1 VLKIV
6 LACPTKAEF
15 TIDALA
21 DSRLGGLET
30 ANVELAQALADRGH
44 RVVLATRTADR
55 FERNGVTTVP
65 LDTVAQQGCD
75 VLISSNDA
83 RVFDRCKPGPKKL
96 LWLHNPLAFEKSIR
110 KGQLPAFIRHR
121 PDAVFVGTFAERD
134 MTSLYPFRS
143 RAIVPHG
150 ISGAFLKGDLR
161 LPRRKHFVWASQR
174 QRGLKE
180 TLDAWTTSIAPVVK
194 EASFHVFGTIAQDM
208 GLTEAQAAERRIV
221 FHGSKLKSELVGF
234 YATARAMIY
243 PGALDETFC
252 IAAAEAQAM
261 GLPVVTLGIGSLSER
276 VQHGINGLICRNYRE
291 LGLQACRL
299 AEDEELWQILH
310 RGAVDTARLLTWE
323 RTAKLWEAL
332 MLDETAPVS

>member
-6 LACPTKAEF
+6 VACPTKAEF
-15 TIDALA
+15 TIEALT

-30 ANVELAQALADRGH
+30 ANVELSRALADRGH
-44 RVVLATRTADR
+44 RVILATRTPDT
-55 FERNGVTTVP
+55 FERSGVTTVP
-65 LDTVAQQGCD
+65 LATIGQQSCD

-83 RVFDRCKPGPKKL
+83 RMFDHAKPGARKL

-110 KGQLPAFIRHR
+110 KHQLPAFIRHR
-121 PDAVFVGTFAERD
+121 PEAVFVGTFAEKD

-143 RAIVPHG
+143 RNVIPHG
-150 ISGAFLKGDLR
+150 ISGLFLTRNLE

-180 TLDAWTTSIAPVVK
+180 TLDTWTRHVAPKVAD
-194 EASFHVFGTIAQDM
+194 ASFHIFGSLAQDL
-208 GLTEAQAAERRIV
+208 GLTDAQAAQNRIV
-221 FHGSKLKSELVGF
+221 FHGSKLKSELADF
-234 YATARAMIY
+234 YATATAMIY

-261 GLPVVTLGIGSLSER
+261 GLPVITLGIGSLSER
-276 VQHGINGLICRNYRE
+276 VQQGINGIVCKTYRD
-291 LGLQACRL
+291 LGLHACRV
-299 AEDEELWQILH
+299 ADDEELWKLLH
-310 RGAVDTARLLTWE
+310 KGAISTAKLLTWR

-332 MLDETAPVS
+332 MLNGTASG